1 MPDVMP
7 LGNFLPLCFA
17 LGLGTGFLGGL
28 LGIGGGVVI
37 VPSLVLIFDA
47 FALPL
52 GIREAVATGLGAM
65 IFTSLAAGRAQWR
78 RGPLNGPCSGA
89 GPQGS
94 CLGA

>member
-1 MPDVMP
+1 MADVMP

-28 LGIGGGVVI
+28 LGIGGGVII
-37 VPSLVLIFDA
+37 VPSLVLIFDV

-78 RGPLNGPCSGA
+78 RGALEWPL
-89 GPQGS
+89 
-94 CLGA
+94 L